1 MIGQLSNSE
10 FLSRYERTSQFRR
23 GVDLMSRTAWIMY
36 GKSTINYYAQHE
48 DGSWTNYKCKTL

>member
-10 FLSRYERTSQFRR
+10 FLSIYERASQFRR
-23 GVDLMSRTAWIMY
+23 GADLMSRIVWVMY
-36 GKSTINYYAQHE
+36 GKSTINYYTQHE